1 MLCKCKFIYQ
11 LIIYAQISTGN
22 WENDSKLMQ
31 KIIGQSP
38 IFNLIKSRKKKS
50 QNKSCCVVL
59 NQDWAFRRER
69 RRGLKELNKDKW
81 ELQEDPSA
89 ELFEP

>member
-11 LIIYAQISTGN
+11 LIIYAEISTGN

-38 IFNLIKSRKKKS
+38 IFNLIKSRKKK
-50 QNKSCCVVL
+50 NHKIRAAVL
-59 NQDWAFRRER
+59 CWIRTER
-69 RRGLKELNKDKW
+69 LEEKE
-81 ELQEDPSA
+81 EED
-89 ELFEP
+89 